1 MSVKQYVLLGAVVV
15 CAVTGSFPAY
25 ACTASWR
32 NGTDSTVIVTYV
44 VKYAFPGD
52 HAVFNGANPVVS
64 PPAVYVV
71 PVVPGQYTSYN
82 WGGRWRGVDGDGVYR
97 LRRAD
102 RPVHERVG
110 TAVLS
115 RSS

>member
-25 ACTASWR
+25 AGTASWR

-82 WGGRWRGVDGDGVYR
+82 WGGDGVGST
-97 LRRAD
+97 
-102 RPVHERVG
+102 V
-110 TAVLS
+110 TAFTGSGVQIAQCMNG
-115 RSS
+115 